1 MSLIFA
7 LWLLDGSPGGRELPG
22 IAVERMEAANARR
35 LETLGD
41 YRARRH
47 YWVDHALIPRTFLI
61 VEEHYRPGRARSFA
75 VISRGGPEDIERRV
89 FRPLLEAEQ
98 LNDVEPAR
106 SAVDINRHNYTFEFL
121 RFDLRA
127 GAYVFRLE
135 PRTSNRY
142 LFRGLIWIDQH
153 DYAVQ
158 RIEGEPARSPSAL
171 VRRTR
176 FVHEFQRSGLQWIQA
191 RHRSEVELLV
201 PGRAVMGIDY
211 SDYVWSK

>member
-1 MSLIFA
+1 M
-7 LWLLDGSPGGRELPG
+7 
-22 IAVERMEAANARR
+22 
-35 LETLGD
+35 
-41 YRARRH
+41 
-47 YWVDHALIPRTFLI
+47 
-61 VEEHYRPGRARSFA
+61 
-75 VISRGGPEDIERRV
+75 
-89 FRPLLEAEQ
+89 EAEQ

-106 SAVDINRHNYTFEFL
+106 NAVDIKRQNYRFSFI
-121 RFDLRA
+121 RFDPA
-127 GAYVFRLE
+127 AQAYVFQVE

-158 RIEGEPARSPSAL
+158 RIEGEPAQSPSAF

-176 FVHEFQRSGLQWIQA
+176 FVHEFQKSGSQWIQA
-191 RHRSEVELLV
+191 RHRSEVELMV